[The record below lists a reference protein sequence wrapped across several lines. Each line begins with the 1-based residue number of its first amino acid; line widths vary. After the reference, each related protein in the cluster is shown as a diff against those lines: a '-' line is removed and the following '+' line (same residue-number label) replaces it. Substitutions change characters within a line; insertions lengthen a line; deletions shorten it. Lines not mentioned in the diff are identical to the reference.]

1 MTSLLGIGQG
11 SLATFVLTIQPTD
24 ILNIWA
30 NQGHGK
36 FWADTKWSQG
46 KIWTGW
52 CNLCGR
58 HHIDEIL
65 TFSFIFYY
73 A

>member
-30 NQGHGK
+30 NQVPS
-36 FWADTKWSQG
+36 FWWRDMVLG
-46 KIWTGW
+46 VNI
-52 CNLCGR
+52 CIFVMVPR
-58 HHIDEIL
+58 HLEL
-65 TFSFIFYY
+65 R
-73 A
+73 